1 MAEAENK
8 EEKEEAKYTS
18 DEIAHNYT
26 VMGDSVALING
37 IIAGTERELYTTD
50 EKKECVNRNVQH
62 LETMK
67 AQDYWT
73 SEDMTNVDKAIT
85 AGKGYTA

>member
-1 MAEAENK
+1 MAEESK
-8 EEKEEAKYTS
+8 EEPKYTT
-18 DEIAHNYT
+18 DEIAHNYKC
-26 VMGDSVALING
+26 MGDSVTLING
-37 IIAGTERELYTTD
+37 IIAGTERTLYTTD

-73 SEDMTNVDKAIT
+73 SEDMTAVDKAIT
-85 AGKGYTA
+85 DADTFTG

>member
-1 MAEAENK
+1 MAEESK
-8 EEKEEAKYTS
+8 EEPKYTT
-18 DEIAHNYT
+18 DEIAHNYKC
-26 VMGDSVALING
+26 MGDSVTLING
-37 IIAGTERELYTTD
+37 IIAGTERTLYTTD

-73 SEDMTNVDKAIT
+73 TEDMTAVNKAIT
-85 AGKGYTA
+85 DGKGYL

>member
-1 MAEAENK
+1 MAEEP
-8 EEKEEAKYTS
+8 KYTT
-18 DEIAHNYT
+18 DEIAHNYKC
-26 VMGDSVALING
+26 MGDSVTLING
-37 IIAGTERELYTTD
+37 IIAGTERTLYTTD
-50 EKKECVNRNVQH
+50 EKKEIVNKNVKH
-62 LETMK
+62 LEGMK